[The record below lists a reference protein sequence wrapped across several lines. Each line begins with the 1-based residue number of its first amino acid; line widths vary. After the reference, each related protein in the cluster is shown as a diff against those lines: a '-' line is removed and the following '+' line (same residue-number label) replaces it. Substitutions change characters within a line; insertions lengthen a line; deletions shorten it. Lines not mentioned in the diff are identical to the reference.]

1 MVYLNFMRFEDLVG
15 EEMDPVGNGEYYEEG
30 NEMRGVEG
38 GSGRGWGRVL
48 KKVAEIDLNYLKGFK
63 RIKQSKVK
71 ELWNDNK
78 RSKYSIDR
86 FKNLCWYVNEKVEVG
101 GREVCRMNVILKGK
115 GKIPVG
121 SNLEIV
127 MPKEE
132 ENVFIGKVT
141 FTVYD
146 PDLGRGRG
154 WAWVKVGEI
163 KRGRRMEWRGRVGV
177 EVEVEGGEVG
187 FMWI

>member
-48 KKVAEIDLNYLKGFK
+48 KKVTEIDLNYLKGFK
-63 RIKQSKVK
+63 RIEQSKVK

-86 FKNLCWYVNEKVEVG
+86 FKNLCWYVNEKVEVE